1 MNRHL
6 LIFAVMLFLPLH
18 TTASEAFSG
27 QLDHH
32 TRGATLSLQYQHL
45 PILITLPDGQHFN
58 KKSHNWITF
67 DLKST
72 DRNDDVAFS
81 QGINEVFNIP
91 LEQFAKAYDPL
102 DVADIQLNLGELEY
116 RLKLQAYSRP
126 SPARGPF
133 YVRYGLTTADNQTPA
148 IELTKAVLAKLKN
161 ASVINIEVTNSYIDT
176 FNSNGKRRFESD
188 AFAHYFQAPEE
199 AEKQRQAAATRL
211 ASETQARINAYRAN
225 QLPNEVKH
233 IKLTSIN
240 ESFIPE
246 PEFRLTDP
254 ICYKA
259 AYPYYTA
266 LEIQEHN
273 DQIDQLQSANNVV
286 DLQLNFYQSV
296 IDNPSASPASKRRAE
311 NDIRQ
316 HQARIKEQRR
326 KLDSNSPED
335 VKRLHGVIGM
345 ALAGRCL
352 SAEAVANDVF
362 DQCQRAARS
371 EMHGETYCD
380 CLKQETYHYWQK
392 NAASDNP
399 IPYQGRTRRAAI
411 TQASQTVCAPL
422 KAHGT

>member
-6 LIFAVMLFLPLH
+6 LFFAVMLFLPLH
-18 TTASEAFSG
+18 TTASEALSG
-27 QLDHH
+27 QLHH
-32 TRGATLSLQYQHL
+32 HSRGATLSLQYQHL
-45 PILITLPDGQHFN
+45 PILVTLPDGQHFN
-58 KKSHNWITF
+58 KKSYNWITF

-91 LEQFAKAYDPL
+91 LEQFAKAYDTL

-126 SPARGPF
+126 SPARGPL
-133 YVRYGLTTADNQTPA
+133 YVSYGLTTADNQTPA

-176 FNSNGKRRFESD
+176 FNSNGKLRFESD

-211 ASETQARINAYRAN
+211 ANETQARINAYRAN
-225 QLPNEVKH
+225 QLPNEVAH

-246 PEFRLTDP
+246 PEFSLTDP

-266 LEIQEHN
+266 LKIQEHN
-273 DQIDQLQSANNVV
+273 DRMDQLQSANNAV
-286 DLQLNFYQSV
+286 
-296 IDNPSASPASKRRAE
+296 E
-311 NDIRQ
+311 
-316 HQARIKEQRR
+316 

-335 VKRLHGVIGM
+335 VKRLHGTIGI
-345 ALAGRCL
+345 ALTERCL

-362 DQCQRAARS
+362 DQCQRSRWN
-371 EMHGETYCD
+371 ERHGETYCD

-399 IPYQGRTRRAAI
+399 IPYQSRTRSAAI
-411 TQASQTVCAPL
+411 EQARYSVCAPL
-422 KAHGT
+422 IRRGR